1 MLARAGAGNV
11 VWMHGDVLDEMIPLM
26 HMCTVSPPLLS
37 CSVAFI
43 PTCLSSLSLSLSL
56 CPSVYSIVFP
66 AVAFFS

>member
-43 PTCLSSLSLSLSL
+43 PTCLSSLSLSPSL

>member
-11 VWMHGDVLDEMIPLM
+11 VWMHRDALDETIPLM
-26 HMCTVSPPLLS
+26 HMCTLSPPVLS

-43 PTCLSSLSLSLSL
+43 PACLSSPSLSPSL

-66 AVAFFS
+66 AVSFFS